1 MTLSGAA
8 RLKPNRS
15 APYLSKGRL
24 WSRVWLLPEPW
35 PQPQDVK
42 GGRKL

>member
-15 APYLSKGRL
+15 APYLSKDRL
-24 WSRVWLLPEPW
+24 WNRVWLLPGLRLIMR
-35 PQPQDVK
+35 D
-42 GGRKL
+42 